1 MAVRRAIKGLL
12 RRAGVDA
19 RRHDPWASLAARR
32 AILLEDGGYGLV
44 LDVGANSGQYGRELR
59 AHGFRGEIVSFEP
72 GRHAFQLLERTSSGD
87 DSWSC
92 RRLALGETS
101 GRRSIN
107 IASNEGASSSF
118 LTLTETHASSAP
130 SVTFET
136 REDVEVAT
144 LDEVASELLRDA
156 APVWLKLDVQ
166 GYELPVLTGAEA
178 TLPRIAALEVEV
190 SLVELYQGQALFD
203 ELLRFIRDAGFRTA
217 DVSPEFVHPQT
228 GRMLQANVIA
238 LRPAMP

>member
-19 RRHDPWASLAARR
+19 RRLDPWASLAARR
-32 AILLEDGGYGLV
+32 ARLLDEGGYGLV
-44 LDVGANSGQYGRELR
+44 LDVGANSGQYERELR
-59 AHGFRGEIVSFEP
+59 AHGYRGEIVSFEP
-72 GRHAFQLLERTSSGD
+72 GRRAFELLERESAGD
-87 DSWSC
+87 GRWSC
-92 RRLALGETS
+92 RQLALGESS

-107 IASNEGASSSF
+107 IASNDGASSSF
-118 LTLTETHASSAP
+118 LTLTETHGSSAP
-130 SVTFET
+130 SVTFEA

-144 LDEVASELLRDA
+144 LDNVASELLRDA
-156 APVWLKLDVQ
+156 APAWLKLDVQ
-166 GYELPVLTGAEA
+166 GYELHVLTGAEA

-190 SLVELYQGQALFD
+190 SLVELYRGQALFD
-203 ELLRFIRDAGFRTA
+203 EMLGFIRDAGFRTA

-228 GRMLQANVIA
+228 GRMLQANVIV

>member
-1 MAVRRAIKGLL
+1 MAVRGAIKGLL

-32 AILLEDGGYGLV
+32 ARLLDEGGYGLV
-44 LDVGANSGQYGRELR
+44 LEVGANSGQYGRELR
-59 AHGFRGEIVSFEP
+59 AHGPRGEIVSFEP
-72 GRHAFQLLERTSSGD
+72 GRRAFELLERMAAGD
-87 DSWSC
+87 DRWDC
-92 RRLALGETS
+92 RRLALGESS

-118 LTLTETHASSAP
+118 MTLTETHASSAP
-130 SVTFET
+130 AVTFET

-144 LDEVASELLRDA
+144 LDDVASEALRDA

-166 GYELPVLTGAEA
+166 GFELPVLTGAEA

-190 SLVELYQGQALFD
+190 SLVELYRGQALFD
-203 ELLRFIRDAGFRTA
+203 EMLRFIREAGFRTA

>member
-1 MAVRRAIKGLL
+1 MAVRRAIKDLL
-12 RRAGVDA
+12 RRVGVDA

-32 AILLEDGGYGLV
+32 ARLLEEGGYGLV
-44 LDVGANSGQYGRELR
+44 LDVGANSGQYGREIR
-59 AHGFRGEIVSFEP
+59 AHGYRGEIVSFEP
-72 GRHAFQLLERTSSGD
+72 GRRAFDLLERVSAGD
-87 DSWSC
+87 DQWSC
-92 RRLALGETS
+92 RQLALGESS
-101 GRRSIN
+101 GGRSIN

-118 LTLTETHASSAP
+118 LTLTETHRSSAP
-130 SVTFET
+130 AVTYET

-144 LDEVASELLRDA
+144 LDELASEVLRDA

-166 GYELPVLTGAEA
+166 GYELHVLTGAEA
-178 TLPRIAALEVEV
+178 TLPRLAALEVEV
-190 SLVELYQGQALFD
+190 SLVQLYREQALFD
-203 ELLRFIRDAGFRTA
+203 EMLRFIRAAGFRTA